1 MTLFVAELCV
11 NHLGS
16 LNLAMKMIEVAAEIG
31 CDFVKLHR
39 KDVDSFY
46 TTEKLAQPYDSPFG
60 YSWGEYRRMFEFS
73 EDDFRRIDA
82 KCDEV
87 GIGWFATAQD
97 LASLEF
103 LVQFDLPLYKIA
115 SCNAR
120 NEDLV
125 RAVAE
130 MTDPDAPIVLSV
142 GGSTLNEI
150 GHALSWL
157 EGRYVYLLHCVAE
170 YPCHDSRLRLGNI
183 SVLKGLFEDDKIK
196 VGFSSHEVGTK
207 ATYAALNMGI
217 AMLER
222 HFALS
227 RHSFVHGIECAIE
240 PDEYTQVMARYRLA
254 AVLEL
259 DKYAEGLPREAMESS
274 FGMSDLEHDF
284 LVDQKYGIK
293 FIPDKAHFDGQR

>member
-16 LNLAMKMIEVAAEIG
+16 LNLAKRMITVAAEIG

-39 KDVDSFY
+39 KDVDGFY
-46 TTEKLAQPYDSPFG
+46 TPEKLAQPYNSPFG
-60 YSWGEYRRMFEFS
+60 HTWGEYRRMFEFDA
-73 EDDFRRIDA
+73 DDFRRIDDHCA
-82 KCDEV
+82 EV

-97 LASLEF
+97 MASLEF
-103 LVQFDLPLYKIA
+103 LLQFDLPLIKIA

-120 NEDLV
+120 NEGFI

-130 MTDPDAPIVLSV
+130 MTDPDMPIVLSV
-142 GGSTLNEI
+142 GGSTLHEI
-150 GHALSWL
+150 RRALSWL
-157 EGRYVYLLHCVAE
+157 EGRYVYLLHCVSE

-183 SVLKGLFEDDKIK
+183 PILQRIFEDEKVK
-196 VGFSSHEVGTK
+196 VGFSSHEVGTR
-207 ATYAALNMGI
+207 ATYAALDMGI

-240 PDEYTQVMARYRLA
+240 PGEYADVIMHYKCGS
-254 AVLEL
+254 VLWTR
-259 DKYAEGLPREAMESS
+259 ATGLSGEALESS
-274 FGMSDLEHDF
+274 FGMSDLERDF
-284 LVDQKYGIK
+284 LIDQKYGVK
-293 FIPDKAHFDGQR
+293 FIPDKAHFEGQR

>member
-1 MTLFVAELCV
+1 MIFVAELCV

-16 LNLAMKMIEVAAEIG
+16 LNLAMRMIEVAAEIG

-39 KDVDSFY
+39 KDVDGFY
-46 TTEKLAQPYDSPFG
+46 TPEKLSQPYDSPFG
-60 YSWGEYRRMFEFS
+60 HTWGEYRRMFEFS
-73 EDDFRRIDA
+73 EDDFKRIDA

-103 LVQFDLPLYKIA
+103 LLQFDLPLIKVA

-120 NEDLV
+120 NDALI
-125 RAVAE
+125 RAVAGS
-130 MTDPDAPIVLSV
+130 TDPDAPIVLSV
-142 GGSTLNEI
+142 GGSTIHEI
-150 GHALSWL
+150 RRALSWL
-157 EGRYVYLLHCVAE
+157 EGRYVYLLHCVSE

-183 SVLKGLFEDDKIK
+183 PILQSLFEDEKVK
-196 VGFSSHEVGTK
+196 VGFSSHEVGTR
-207 ATYAALNMGI
+207 ATYAALDMGI

-240 PDEYTQVMARYRLA
+240 PDEYERIMWRYRNASASGLQLYA
-254 AVLEL
+254 A
-259 DKYAEGLPREAMESS
+259 GLPQEAFACD

-284 LVDQKYGIK
+284 LVDQRYGVK